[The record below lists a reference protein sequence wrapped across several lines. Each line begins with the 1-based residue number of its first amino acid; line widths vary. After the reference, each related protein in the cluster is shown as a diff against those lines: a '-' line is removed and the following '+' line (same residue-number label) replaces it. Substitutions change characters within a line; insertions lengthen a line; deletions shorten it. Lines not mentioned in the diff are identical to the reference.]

1 MATITT
7 LQDVATFCGNGAD
20 TDEVRAAWLAA
31 EQYVADRCRWVPV
44 PQVTDD
50 GLPKVD
56 DEGEPVLGAPASLVQ
71 AVKLQAARYLAR
83 RRSPDG
89 LVGMGTELGPS
100 RIPITDRDVQDAM
113 GSYRM
118 VVV

>member
-1 MATITT
+1 MALITT
-7 LQDVATFCGNGAD
+7 LQAVSTFCGTGAD
-20 TDEVRAAWLAA
+20 TDEVRDSWLAA
-31 EQYVADRCRWVPV
+31 EQYVADRCRWAPV
-44 PQVTDD
+44 PQVDD
-50 GLPKVD
+50 EGQPVVD

-89 LVGMGTELGPS
+89 LVNIGSDFGPS

-113 GSYRM
+113 SSYRM